1 MRSLTDSLILIS
13 LYTIFADCRA
23 CLPDIHV
30 QTLKGIHFLKPL
42 LKGVVWQKTEFDFVA
57 HVLRTKPLIV
67 EKWFAPKLSVQLQF
81 HKFFWELCEIAV
93 AQVSGDN
100 SSEQKIPQA
109 YGTYHGVDTHME
121 YPKSNISTSKPLP
134 DCQGQQR
141 QVLVGPA
148 HLGTPGVNISQFFQ
162 DQG

>member
-1 MRSLTDSLILIS
+1 MEIDKSWIFGNFLERRVEVIIWTKISSKLVIS

-67 EKWFAPKLSVQLQF
+67 EKWFAPKLSV
-81 HKFFWELCEIAV
+81 
-93 AQVSGDN
+93 
-100 SSEQKIPQA
+100 
-109 YGTYHGVDTHME
+109 
-121 YPKSNISTSKPLP
+121 
-134 DCQGQQR
+134 
-141 QVLVGPA
+141 
-148 HLGTPGVNISQFFQ
+148 
-162 DQG
+162 